1 MYDADTIAAISTSLG
16 NSGIHII
23 RIIGNQSFEV
33 INRIFKKEKKCV
45 ILMLQYQSHILFIMD
60 I

>member
-23 RIIGNQSFEV
+23 RISGNQSFEV
-33 INRIFKKEKKCV
+33 INRIFKKGKKMCV
-45 ILMLQYQSHILFIMD
+45 YKLYVYWMKT
-60 I
+60 

>member
-23 RIIGNQSFEV
+23 RISGNQSFEV
-33 INRIFKKEKKCV
+33 INRIFKKGKKLCDFDASV
-45 ILMLQYQSHILFIMD
+45 SESHTIH
-60 I
+60 